1 MKWWMVITSEMR
13 EDFGLAG
20 NELLIYALI
29 AGFSQNRQGAFFG
42 SLAYI
47 QEVTGIRSKQTVIN
61 CLKSLQEKG
70 LIEKREVSVEGVTRC
85 IYTGPKNGPGV
96 VQKLDGG
103 SPKIGPNKYN
113 DNGFNK
119 LNPNNRKEGVRFQ
132 KPTIEDIR
140 VYCIVRKN
148 RVDPVAFFNYYESN
162 GWKVGKNP
170 MKDWK
175 AAVRTWESREESR
188 PRTESAMAAGF
199 RLAEEWG
206 LIPKKEGADEQ

>member
-13 EDFGLAG
+13 EDFGLSG

-47 QEVTGIRSKQTVIN
+47 KEVTGIKTDHTVLS

-70 LIEKREVSVEGVTRC
+70 LIEKRTVSVEGVNRC
-85 IYTGPKNGPGV
+85 FYTSAKNAEGV
-96 VQKLDGG
+96 LQKLQGG
-103 SPKIGPNKYN
+103 TAKIAVNKYN

-132 KPTIEDIR
+132 KPTIEDIK

-148 RVDPVAFFNYYESN
+148 RVDPVAFYNYYESN
-162 GWKVGKNP
+162 GWRVGKNP

>member
-13 EDFGLAG
+13 DFGLSG

-47 QEVTGIRSKQTVIN
+47 QEVTGIRTKYTVLS

-70 LIEKREVSVEGVTRC
+70 LIEKRTITVEGVNRC
-85 IYTGPKNGPGV
+85 IYTSSKNEPGV
-96 VQKLDGG
+96 VQKLNRGG
-103 SPKIGPNKYN
+103 SKIEPNKYN

-148 RVDPVAFFNYYESN
+148 RVDPVAFYNYYESN